1 MVNSWWLNV
10 GSWNQTESGTE
21 TFKRHAGKSIS
32 TAKHAKYAKGKFCF
46 GIVRVFRAGR
56 GSIGGPPRAAWARH
70 GCGVARKKMK
80 PRLGRQIG
88 KMSILT
94 ELEILGAGFLQR
106 WRAYGAGTKIFLRQ
120 RAVLQATFI
129 RAFFLAPVD
138 DGRLVDRIAHRPVEQ
153 SVFLKVDVCLS

>member
-1 MVNSWWLNV
+1 MVAV
-10 GSWNQTESGTE
+10 
-21 TFKRHAGKSIS
+21 R
-32 TAKHAKYAKGKFCF
+32 KH
-46 GIVRVFRAGR
+46 
-56 GSIGGPPRAAWARH
+56 
-70 GCGVARKKMK
+70 
-80 PRLGRQIG
+80 L
-88 KMSILT
+88 LT

-153 SVFLKVDVCLS
+153 SGFLKVDVCLFVESPLISVRANVANQLLKQISINPFTNNIFVRPLRHCLRESPFCFPHETLKFTGKLFRVFIHDAISV